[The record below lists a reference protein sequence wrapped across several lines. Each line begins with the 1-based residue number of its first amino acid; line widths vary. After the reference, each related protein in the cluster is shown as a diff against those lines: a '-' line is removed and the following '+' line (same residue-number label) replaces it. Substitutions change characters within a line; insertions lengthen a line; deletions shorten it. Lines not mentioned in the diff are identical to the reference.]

1 MEVTNNNQCPTKHY
15 IKPSAGFGL
24 VELLVAL
31 TIVTITALA
40 GFQLFLTIQ
49 NNLYQAQI
57 ESKRATEVGQSIDKL
72 FLAFADNTS
81 FFDSDLPLFKAD
93 SPSDNSSEL
102 TPSIIFGSRSYFSGT
117 DQFSCKIN
125 QVNPV
130 GFNIANSCFEDLSA
144 TPPITAASVVA
155 ALIASGLP
163 SVVLVDSQEP
173 CEILFASDNGSHT
186 ELTVR
191 HNECLENSVGDNV
204 SIGSG
209 VLLPRIVASATEI
222 STDLNLVLFDHYGA
236 VRQGAAINFGLV
248 EELRNTESNHFS
260 IETAGSLSTERV
272 LRNLPEREFRFLMR
286 VYDPVAS
293 QNAHLRIRA
302 DNGTIRLPPRFNS
315 ASSEIIINDNTSVNS
330 LGPFL
335 DNLTITSPVGEI
347 SMVVALS
354 SDELRWVRKLSVS
367 SVP

>member
-1 MEVTNNNQCPTKHY
+1 M
-15 IKPSAGFGL
+15 
-24 VELLVAL
+24 
-31 TIVTITALA
+31 
-40 GFQLFLTIQ
+40 
-49 NNLYQAQI
+49 
-57 ESKRATEVGQSIDKL
+57 
-72 FLAFADNTS
+72 
-81 FFDSDLPLFKAD
+81 
-93 SPSDNSSEL
+93 
-102 TPSIIFGSRSYFSGT
+102 
-117 DQFSCKIN
+117 
-125 QVNPV
+125 
-130 GFNIANSCFEDLSA
+130 
-144 TPPITAASVVA
+144 
-155 ALIASGLP
+155 
-163 SVVLVDSQEP
+163 
-173 CEILFASDNGSHT
+173 
-186 ELTVR
+186 
-191 HNECLENSVGDNV
+191 
-204 SIGSG
+204 
-209 VLLPRIVASATEI
+209 
-222 STDLNLVLFDHYGA
+222 LFDHYGA